1 MADTSPSSAPKRTPD
16 TVTPAGPGAPTISVP
31 GNAKI
36 APLLRDAIAG
46 LHLAKG
52 AENYKATL
60 IELRQTEGAPAYLAQ
75 TYQAAATHEYME
87 RWSLTTV
94 LADLHHPDA
103 LDPLHTIAAAPLPAV
118 SGEEAPHIL
127 AEETIIRTA
136 AVEGIA
142 RQAAQNPAARALL
155 LQSVQSPVF
164 SVKRAAAQAFLAH
177 GGARDDL
184 EKVLPAQER
193 FLLDIRSVSAVQ
205 LPTIAPRG
213 AAPRNPVREVLA
225 PGSPGAAL
233 ILPADDTSRSK

>member
-16 TVTPAGPGAPTISVP
+16 TVTPAAPGAPTISVP

-87 RWSLTTV
+87 RWSITTV

-142 RQAAQNPAARALL
+142 RQAAQNPTARALL
-155 LQSVQSPVF
+155 LQSVQSSCLFRQTCRRAGVPRTWWRARRSGKGPARPRALPVGHPLC
-164 SVKRAAAQAFLAH
+164 VRCPTAH
-177 GGARDDL
+177 RCTAWRGPTRSGA
-184 EKVLPAQER
+184 
-193 FLLDIRSVSAVQ
+193 
-205 LPTIAPRG
+205 
-213 AAPRNPVREVLA
+213 
-225 PGSPGAAL
+225 
-233 ILPADDTSRSK
+233 